1 MNYRLS
7 FFKNLLIFVKTVLN
21 WLKELSLWHNIK
33 FSNPFIFATW
43 WWRPLIFDRTE
54 FIIWNIYGIVIWVC
68 NKDSFCSKVIFFPHH
83 GYLNISMAIWLGM
96 YLFFILERCLRIFMD
111 ARSRRQGIS
120 FNHSHTHTN
129 TKPTEEQESLV
140 QLKVSSL
147 HFEVGSRES
156 C

>member
-1 MNYRLS
+1 M
-7 FFKNLLIFVKTVLN
+7 
-21 WLKELSLWHNIK
+21 
-33 FSNPFIFATW
+33 
-43 WWRPLIFDRTE
+43 
-54 FIIWNIYGIVIWVC
+54 
-68 NKDSFCSKVIFFPHH
+68 IFFPHH

-156 C
+156 FLISLLLGTIYVFSPCLWFIILWLVVLELFMICSHFNHLLLIVF